1 MSPKLAAACTFVA
14 LSVSPCFGQGSGGPG
29 ADPNRFSLS
38 STVRRAWQED
48 ASGLMELIA
57 AKHPRGA
64 SRCWTQKGKIDDR
77 IECFQRLIGRHFL
90 RQVTTDSTR
99 LRSWCVDDANP
110 RDCFES
116 LAAQEVERWRSSRL
130 NPTVAPSEASASATV
145 SP

>member
-1 MSPKLAAACTFVA
+1 MLPKLAAACTFVA
-14 LSVSPCFGQGSGGPG
+14 LSVSPCFGQAVDGQG

-38 STVRRAWQED
+38 STVRRAWQQD

-64 SRCWTQKGKIDDR
+64 TRCWTQKGKIDDR
-77 IECFQRLIGRHFL
+77 VECFQRLIGRHFL
-90 RQVTTDSTR
+90 RQVTTESTR
-99 LRSWCVDDANP
+99 VRSWCIDDANP

-116 LAAQEVERWRSSRL
+116 LAAQEVERWRSGRR
-130 NPTVAPSEASASATV
+130 NPTVQPSEAAANGLV

>member
-77 IECFQRLIGRHFL
+77 IVVLLQAQVHGEHQQPVGPHPERHRLHLPQTVQEQRGAGEHDERQAHLAYHEQVAKQVPRGAGGR
-90 RQVTTDSTR
+90 
-99 LRSWCVDDANP
+99 
-110 RDCFES
+110 
-116 LAAQEVERWRSSRL
+116 AALLE
-130 NPTVAPSEASASATV
+130 
-145 SP
+145 